1 MPGKRVWALPRCLP
15 RISPSRAT
23 RAARARHAGAWPA
36 SAESVCAEHLVQMS
50 DLVLRGP
57 LLTVAQVA
65 DQLSV
70 SEKTVRR
77 LVAREELP
85 AVRVGH
91 AIRVDRA
98 QLTTGFSTMC
108 LHPPPLTRAARSDR
122 RKSRAACALG
132 GR

>member
-1 MPGKRVWALPRCLP
+1 M
-15 RISPSRAT
+15 SN
-23 RAARARHAGAWPA
+23 
-36 SAESVCAEHLVQMS
+36 SVLT
-50 DLVLRGP
+50 GP

-98 QLTTGFSTMC
+98 QLTDWVFNDSPSPTTPTMRGG
-108 LHPPPLTRAARSDR
+108 PERSGIKVEPSRPSGAEAA
-122 RKSRAACALG
+122 
-132 GR
+132 

>member
-1 MPGKRVWALPRCLP
+1 
-15 RISPSRAT
+15 
-23 RAARARHAGAWPA
+23 
-36 SAESVCAEHLVQMS
+36 VCAEHLAQMS
-50 DLVLRGP
+50 DSVLRGP

-98 QLTTGFSTMC
+98 QLTHWVFNDVPSPTTPDAGGPERSGAKVE
-108 LHPPPLTRAARSDR
+108 PPAPSGDA
-122 RKSRAACALG
+122 
-132 GR
+132 